1 MPSLGAS
8 PLQNPDPIVHKVSN
22 GHTVHFCES
31 AAEENKN
38 YLKKYLPVSRA
49 VLHLLNSEHLQVV
62 CGVNTHSAVTHQL
75 FHFSKSLTDSSGRK
89 HLFYSSPLLGCLKYY
104 FERKPLSFQ

>member
-8 PLQNPDPIVHKVSN
+8 PLQNPDPIGHKVSN

-49 VLHLLNSEHLQVV
+49 AVLHLLTFRTSASSVWCKHAW
-62 CGVNTHSAVTHQL
+62 CSNTSVI
-75 FHFSKSLTDSSGRK
+75 
-89 HLFYSSPLLGCLKYY
+89 
-104 FERKPLSFQ
+104 SFI

>member
-49 VLHLLNSEHLQVV
+49 VLHLLTLRA
-62 CGVNTHSAVTHQL
+62 SA
-75 FHFSKSLTDSSGRK
+75 SSVWGK
-89 HLFYSSPLLGCLKYY
+89 HAQCSNASVI
-104 FERKPLSFQ
+104 SFL